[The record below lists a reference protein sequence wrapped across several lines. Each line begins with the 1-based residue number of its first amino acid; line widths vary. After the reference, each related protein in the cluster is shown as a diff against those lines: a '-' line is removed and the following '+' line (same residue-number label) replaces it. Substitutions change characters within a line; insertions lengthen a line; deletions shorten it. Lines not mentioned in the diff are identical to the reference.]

1 VIQNNSIVRNTAA
14 LLIFIVTTAA
24 AVYLELSIHFPNIV
38 YSTHYSHPD
47 IVRFISYSSFSFVV
61 LFSLRN
67 QHTLPLLALLLCI
80 KLLQF
85 PISLFLNN
93 FENALYYYLCSA
105 LLDLMIAFGVVHYH
119 NDRYLLTTFNAQSN
133 VHVPQV
139 MLMASLLA
147 ISSLFSCLQA
157 VEYILYR
164 FQPELYEDTMP
175 FLYTHQVAIKLTL
188 KTLFDACVWSLLLD
202 PNRWKILQK
211 IQNKFLAP

>member
-1 VIQNNSIVRNTAA
+1 MTQNNSILKNTAA
-14 LLIFIVTTAA
+14 FLIFIVTTAA
-24 AVYLELSIHFPNIV
+24 AVYLELSIHFPDVV
-38 YSTHYSHPD
+38 YTAHYSHPD
-47 IVRFISYSSFSFVV
+47 IVRFVSYLSFGFVV
-61 LFSLRN
+61 LFSLKK
-67 QHTLPLLALLLCI
+67 QETLPLLALLLGI

-105 LLDLMIAFGVVHYH
+105 LLDLMMAFGVVHYH
-119 NDRYLLTTFNAQSN
+119 NDKYLLATFNAKSN

-164 FQPELYEDTMP
+164 FQPDLYQESMP

-202 PNRWKILQK
+202 PNRWRILRQ

>member
-1 VIQNNSIVRNTAA
+1 VTQNNSILRNTVAF
-14 LLIFIVTTAA
+14 LIFIITTAA

-38 YSTHYSHPD
+38 YSTDYGQPD
-47 IVRFISYSSFSFVV
+47 IVRFVSYLSFSFVV
-61 LFSLRN
+61 LLSLKN

-105 LLDLMIAFGVVHYH
+105 LLDLMMAFGVVHYH
-119 NDRYLLTTFNAQSN
+119 NDRYLLTIFNAKSN

-139 MLMASLLA
+139 MLMAFLLA

-157 VEYILYR
+157 VEYILYTL
-164 FQPELYEDTMP
+164 QPDLYEDSMP

-202 PNRWKILQK
+202 PNRWRILLK

>member
-1 VIQNNSIVRNTAA
+1 MTQKYSTLRDTAA
-14 LLIFIVTTAA
+14 FLIFIVTTAA
-24 AVYLELSIHFPNIV
+24 AVFLELSVHFPELI
-38 YSTHYSHPD
+38 YATAFSSPD
-47 IVRFISYSSFSFVV
+47 FVRFISYLSFSFVV
-61 LFSLRN
+61 LFSL
-67 QHTLPLLALLLCI
+67 QKPHTLPLLALLLCI

-105 LLDLMIAFGVVHYH
+105 LLDLMMAFAVVHYH
-119 NDRYLLTTFNAQSN
+119 NDRYLLKTFNAKIN
-133 VHVPQV
+133 ADVPQV
-139 MLMASLLA
+139 MLMAALLA

-164 FQPELYEDTMP
+164 YQPALYEDSMP
-175 FLYTHQVAIKLTL
+175 FLYEHQIAIKLTL